1 MKISP
6 MPASGMPNLNQQG
19 NLIPTGQDNNLRM
32 KTNHNSMQDIQT
44 QQPQETTQK
53 AASAVTQPLSPQL
66 ALLAK
71 QRRALQRDRE
81 ALNRERARLS
91 QSQTPM
97 IDVARLKSEPLQV
110 LLDNGVT
117 YDQLTQAILS
127 NQESPDINALK
138 SELKALKEGI
148 DKRFVD
154 NEAQAEKQVLMQMR
168 MDAQKLV
175 ENSSEYELVKETHS
189 VPLVMQLIERTYR
202 ASGEVLDVPDAL
214 KLVEDELF
222 KDAQK
227 IAKLK
232 KMQSVLS
239 PIPAQHIPSMQSQL
253 RTSGM
258 RTLTNRDTASVPM
271 SPRARALA
279 AFYGQLKR

>member
-1 MKISP
+1 
-6 MPASGMPNLNQQG
+6 MPASGMPNLNPQG
-19 NLIPTGQDNNLRM
+19 NLIPSGAGLKMN
-32 KTNHNSMQDIQT
+32 TNANPMPDYVPQQANEEPIQK
-44 QQPQETTQK
+44 P
-53 AASAVTQPLSPQL
+53 ADSAVTRQPLSPQL

-71 QRRALQRDRE
+71 QRRALQRERE
-81 ALNRERARLS
+81 LLNREKARSS

-97 IDVARLKSEPLQV
+97 IDVAQLKSEPLRV

-117 YDQLTQAILS
+117 YEQLTQAILS
-127 NQESPDINALK
+127 SQENPEVNALK
-138 SELKALKEGI
+138 AELAALKQGI
-148 DKRFVD
+148 DKRFTD

-175 ENSSEYELVKETHS
+175 ENSSDYELVKATRN

-202 ASGEVLDVPDAL
+202 QTGEVLDVPEAL

-222 KDAQK
+222 KDAQEV
-227 IAKLK
+227 AKLK
-232 KMQSVLS
+232 KMQSVYQ
-239 PIPAQHIPSMQSQL
+239 PIQAPQPPQMQSQS